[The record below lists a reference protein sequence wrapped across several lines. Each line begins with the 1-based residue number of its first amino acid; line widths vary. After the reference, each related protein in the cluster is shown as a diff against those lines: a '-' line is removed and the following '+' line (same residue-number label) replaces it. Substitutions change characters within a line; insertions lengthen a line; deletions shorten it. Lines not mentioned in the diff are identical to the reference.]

1 MHNVI
6 CYYKFRGNLL
16 PVLVVGF
23 FGEEG
28 SCGEEQGCSGFRK
41 QVSVSIESGRC
52 EKGMDFFAV
61 ECYPSC
67 LPDMGQS
74 VLFIAPW
81 LTRSHAATCPRVP
94 KHTETSVHRL
104 VLFDP

>member
-1 MHNVI
+1 MERNRDAVAFES
-6 CYYKFRGNLL
+6 KFRWSSK
-16 PVLVVGF
+16 VV
-23 FGEEG
+23 FG
-28 SCGEEQGCSGFRK
+28 SRRK
-41 QVSVSIESGRC
+41 PLSVSIESGRC